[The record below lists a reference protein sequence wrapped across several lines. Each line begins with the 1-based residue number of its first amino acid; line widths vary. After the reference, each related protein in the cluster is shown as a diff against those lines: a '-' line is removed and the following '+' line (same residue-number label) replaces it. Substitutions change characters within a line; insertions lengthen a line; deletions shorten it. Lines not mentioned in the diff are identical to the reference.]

1 MSSFSEVKKKR
12 YPAIGFSDG
21 ALCDKTFGTLYV
33 SGQLG
38 IAPGES
44 KVSGGVLAETKQAFS
59 NLGEILK
66 AAGASFSNVMKVTFL
81 LVDDTDFGIVWE
93 AACGFIT
100 GTNPARIII
109 RVRGLPKNGRVMVK
123 ALASIPIRSV
133 RYIKTLSAPSGIN
146 YSQAVLGDKTLGTLY
161 VSGQIGIAPGKSKL
175 VSGGAGA
182 EAKQAF
188 SNLGEILKAAGS
200 SFVNI
205 VELIIVLVDFDDFLA
220 IRDVYN
226 GFFTGIARPA
236 RSVIRISCLPQ
247 NGRVMIEATANSS
260 ISNVCRIQTPTA
272 PAGTD
277 YSQAV
282 LVDKM
287 LSTLHISG
295 QDGTVT
301 ESYPFDVAPGGA
313 RAEAKQAFSNLGE
326 VLKAAGASFGN
337 VVKVTL
343 LLADFDDFHPVCEV
357 YNEFFGTSRP
367 ARSVMQISGNLP
379 DTRNVRIR
387 IDSIAEVPIKN
398 SGKNVRG

>member
-1 MSSFSEVKKKR
+1 
-12 YPAIGFSDG
+12 
-21 ALCDKTFGTLYV
+21 
-33 SGQLG
+33 
-38 IAPGES
+38 
-44 KVSGGVLAETKQAFS
+44 
-59 NLGEILK
+59 
-66 AAGASFSNVMKVTFL
+66 MKVTFL

-200 SFVNI
+200 SFVNT
-205 VELIIVLVDFDDFLA
+205 

-287 LSTLHISG
+287 LSTLHI
-295 QDGTVT
+295 
-301 ESYPFDVAPGGA
+301 
-313 RAEAKQAFSNLGE
+313 
-326 VLKAAGASFGN
+326 
-337 VVKVTL
+337 
-343 LLADFDDFHPVCEV
+343 
-357 YNEFFGTSRP
+357 
-367 ARSVMQISGNLP
+367 
-379 DTRNVRIR
+379 
-387 IDSIAEVPIKN
+387 
-398 SGKNVRG
+398 